1 MCAAIGVDPLAS
13 SSGAG
18 RAAGEEGG
26 SLWSQLLGGSVND
39 FYFELAV
46 RVVEVCGGTRE
57 ENGGLMT
64 VGECRRRVMRGR
76 MEGGVEITEYVR
88 YAFSLSL
95 MLFSHSQNTEEHEY

>member
-18 RAAGEEGG
+18 GKEGGG

-46 RVVEVCGGTRE
+46 RVVEVCGETRA
-57 ENGGLMT
+57 ENGGLIGVKEVRERIART
-64 VGECRRRVMRGR
+64 R
-76 MEGGVEITEYVR
+76 MEGGVEITE
-88 YAFSLSL
+88 
-95 MLFSHSQNTEEHEY
+95 